1 MDNLRTP
8 EEWEQVIGEQVKRL
22 RLLKNI
28 DQRDVARYSGV
39 ALGVVK
45 NLEAGKGCT
54 LRSFI
59 KVLRTLDRVDWLNAL
74 QPEITISPMQII
86 KSYNKAPR
94 RRASKK
100 RGARD
105 V

>member
-1 MDNLRTP
+1 MDELRTP
-8 EEWEQVIGEQVKRL
+8 EEWEHVIGEQIKRL
-22 RLLKNI
+22 RLLKNM
-28 DQRDVARYSGV
+28 DQRDLARFSGI

-59 KVLRTLDRVDWLNAL
+59 KVLRTLERVDWLTTL

-94 RRASKK
+94 QRASKK
-100 RGARD
+100 RGTGN